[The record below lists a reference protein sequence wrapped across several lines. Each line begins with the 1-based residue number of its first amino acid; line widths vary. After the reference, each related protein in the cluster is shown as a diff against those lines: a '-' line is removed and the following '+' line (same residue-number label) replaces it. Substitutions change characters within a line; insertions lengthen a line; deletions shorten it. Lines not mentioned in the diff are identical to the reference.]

1 MAVYTTIDDPSAH
14 FQTTLFTGGG
24 ATVVTVTNDGN
35 SDLSPDLLW
44 FKRRDSATAH
54 VLMDTTQGA
63 NVTSGNGPSGYN
75 ITSNINTAAS
85 QIADNTGVMTIT
97 SNGFTSKEMTYTAGN
112 VSTGSMC
119 CWQWKMNGGTSAS
132 NTDGNITST
141 VQANTTAGQSI
152 VTWTGTENNS
162 ATVGHGLDK
171 APETIIYKRGNNA
184 SYGWTAHLL
193 QLGTLSN
200 GNTYTGYPH
209 VTNSWEQTTMP
220 APTATIIKPTSGAT
234 TNSGTM
240 FAYCFHSVQGYS
252 KMGKYKGNGNSNGP
266 FIYTGFKPAFIYL
279 KGNQTN
285 NWVIYDHKRPGF
297 NNKNYEFYGNETTA
311 EYQGASYHNIDILS
325 NGFKCKLT
333 DASINQNGSIYAY
346 MAFAEN
352 PFVTSTGVPTT
363 AR

>member
-1 MAVYTTIDDPSAH
+1 MAEYTTIDDPSAY
-14 FQTTLFTGGG
+14 FQVATYTGGG

-54 VLMDTTQGA
+54 VIMDTTQGA

-75 ITSNINTAAS
+75 ITSNINSTAS

-97 SNGFTSKEMTYTAGN
+97 SDGFTSKEMSYTAGN

-119 CWQWKMNGGTSAS
+119 CWQWKMNGGTTAS

-152 VTWTGTENNS
+152 VTWTGNEQST

-184 SYGWTAHLL
+184 TYNWTAHLL

-200 GNTYTGYPH
+200 GNTYAGYPNL
-209 VTNSWEQTTMP
+209 TNSWEQTTQP
-220 APTATIIKPTSGAT
+220 APTATIFKPTNGAP
-234 TNSGTM
+234 TNSGNM

-252 KMGKYKGNGNSNGP
+252 KMGKYTGNGNGNGP
-266 FIYTGFKPAFIYL
+266 FAYTGFKPAFIML

-285 NWVIYDHKRPGF
+285 HWVIYDHKRPGF
-297 NNKNYEFYGNETTA
+297 NNKNYELHTNLTAA
-311 EYQGASYHNIDILS
+311 EYTGLSYYNMDIYS
-325 NGFKCKLT
+325 NGFKPKLT
-333 DASINQNGSIYAY
+333 DPSINQNGSIYAY